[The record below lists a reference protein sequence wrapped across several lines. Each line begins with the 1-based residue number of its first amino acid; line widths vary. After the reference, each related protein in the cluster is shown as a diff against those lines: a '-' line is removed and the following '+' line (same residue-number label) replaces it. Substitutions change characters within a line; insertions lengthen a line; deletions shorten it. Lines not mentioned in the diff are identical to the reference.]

1 MVVVCS
7 TSHAAALLTG
17 ILECEL
23 TEWAVAVGNTVEEFQ
38 PLCQVTSDK
47 ACVEITS
54 RFAGTVEKLHH
65 AAGDMVQVPAS
76 SMKLSHM
83 DRGLESILEP
93 G

>member
-1 MVVVCS
+1 M
-7 TSHAAALLTG
+7 
-17 ILECEL
+17 
-23 TEWAVAVGNTVEEFQ
+23 AVGNTVEEFQ

-76 SMKLSHM
+76 SIK
-83 DRGLESILEP
+83 
-93 G
+93 